1 MKWPRFKVDCGY
13 YNIHKAAIDP
23 MMPIPLTLLT
33 GFLGAGKTSLVNA
46 LLREPQFAGT
56 AVLINEL
63 GEISVDHDLVAQVEG
78 GIVSTTTGCLCCS
91 ATSDVKQALFDLWS
105 RHKASEIPAF
115 TRVVIET
122 TGLVDP
128 APVIA
133 SLIAPPTFDPVDRTI
148 ATQFALTRVLTL
160 LDALHGEGTLDEHL
174 EALKQ
179 LALAD
184 LIVLSKTDLAQDP
197 VSKADVDRL
206 RSKALNINPSA
217 TVLDRQSDWASIM
230 DRLLEPATYDLRSK
244 GEDAIA
250 WLAAEQLIA
259 HEHSHEHTHTHAA
272 SPDPNRHTGGI
283 TSHVIVLDEPVP
295 NLAFHFF
302 LEALKMSAGTDLL
315 RMKGLFKLADDPERP
330 VVAHGVQRLVHPID
344 RLPEWPSEDRR
355 TRVVVIGHNLNIEAL
370 RSILTT
376 VKPKTRASEAQLGE
390 PSARAR

>member
-1 MKWPRFKVDCGY
+1 
-13 YNIHKAAIDP
+13 

-197 VSKADVDRL
+197 VSRADVDRL
-206 RSKALNINPSA
+206 RTKALNINPSA
-217 TVLDRQSDWASIM
+217 TILDRQSDWATIM

-259 HEHSHEHTHTHAA
+259 HKHSHEHTHTHAA